1 MALLWLVDPVVR
13 IHLQQRTKPIELL
26 LIHRLA
32 LGPAPS
38 AWLAQPAL
46 RKVFGAELDFHP
58 KHALANGVNITRHL
72 RRIKARKLVLLVP
85 ILHVEQYRA
94 PLDLIDIPGLGI
106 PRCRNPHLVRNFL
119 IRVAGRLQHNP
130 CVALEL
136 RLKAHGLLVRFKLQ
150 AVS

>member
-1 MALLWLVDPVVR
+1 MPGEYQLVTLRQTINMALLWLINPVVC

-72 RRIKARKLVLLVP
+72 RRIKARNLFFW
-85 ILHVEQYRA
+85 
-94 PLDLIDIPGLGI
+94 
-106 PRCRNPHLVRNFL
+106 FL
-119 IRVAGRLQHNP
+119 S
-130 CVALEL
+130 
-136 RLKAHGLLVRFKLQ
+136 FT
-150 AVS
+150 